1 MKRSDIIAVGS
12 IYTLLIV
19 LAMYFYDSYQHT
31 KQLNRL
37 TYVTLQTQHIALQA
51 IEEQKQTTLQLN
63 KMEFLLEDTYNE
75 MLFYQKL
82 SGIKETLKDY
92 STEEVAL
99 GLALAWTESSWNY
112 DIDHNSQA
120 EGICGVVPEFW
131 ETYLSEKGIEINSVA
146 ACIEIYNY
154 YKETQTQKQAIKK
167 YKGIEK
173 QKYNYLVPY
182 TIKLKHLILKRLQ
195 E

>member
-37 TYVTLQTQHIALQA
+37 THVTLQTQHRAFQA

-173 QKYNYLVPY
+173 QKYNYLVLY

>member
-92 STEEVAL
+92 STEEIAM

-112 DIDHNSQA
+112 EANHNSQA
-120 EGICGVVPEFW
+120 EGICGVVPKLW
-131 ETYLSEKGIEINSVA
+131 KDYLIERDIELNSVA
-146 ACIEIYNY
+146 ACIEIFKY
-154 YKETQTQKQAIKK
+154 YREDNTRKQAIKK
-167 YKGIEK
+167 YKGIESK
-173 QKYNYLVPY
+173 KREYLIPY
-182 TIKLKHLILKRLQ
+182 TIKIRNLILKRLQ
-195 E
+195 Q